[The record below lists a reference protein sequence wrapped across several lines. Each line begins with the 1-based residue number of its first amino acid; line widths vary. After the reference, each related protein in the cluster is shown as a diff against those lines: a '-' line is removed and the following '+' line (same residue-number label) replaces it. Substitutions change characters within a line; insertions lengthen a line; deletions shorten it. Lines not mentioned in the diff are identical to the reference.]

1 MERRGISDREIYRYR
16 NGEDIPS
23 DIMWAKIR
31 TDLARWL
38 TNPQFNN
45 MRNGLLD
52 IAIVAGVSANRM
64 ESQDVDNIAK
74 VVLDALKEEKGDSRF
89 LFYDDHQ
96 VVRLLIYKQRS
107 EELSGYNTDSLTI
120 SFRVHDPDGQLILVN
135 PSYIQMVRVD
145 PPQI

>member
-74 VVLDALKEEKGDSRF
+74 VVLDGLEKEKGDSRF
-89 LFYDDHQ
+89 LFYDDNQ
-96 VVRLLIYKQRS
+96 IIRLLIYKQRR

-120 SFRVHDPDGQLILVN
+120 SFRVHDSNKQMILVN
-135 PSYIQMVRVD
+135 PS
-145 PPQI
+145 QI